1 MQHGADPIPPGDL
14 DSMPG
19 QVMGFAGLLKAWR
32 ASASARRGR
41 TITQKE
47 AAAAIKRSVRSY
59 GAIERGATAT
69 RLTSEQCE
77 ALAELLMLSRDERRA
92 LMLHS
97 LGTLPETAPRRP
109 DPRVKKALQ
118 LFIDQQMPSPAYL
131 SDGTWSILAYNH
143 GMAEWWPWVTGPDA
157 NLMRWALLSPE
168 ARVQYSDWEKHAEVY
183 VRLLKFALAS
193 RSGDKALLRLISD
206 VCADPDVDRI
216 WKTHYDLGAD
226 RDGHV
231 FHMNVPA
238 LGETV
243 EVVSHVLFPA
253 SLPECRLVVITW
265 VEGDESNS
273 HSLDALGGVRD
284 SWAERASGVRH
295 DSRDWTRPAEIPRRS
310 VSCCT
315 PDEAAALAGD
325 GGIHLPAL
333 SKHVGPDVRLTLSP
347 SSGSVIWAT
356 QECGRWAVA
365 EFDASAVLSHF
376 PLAQDPDTTTE
387 LDALTRTTL
396 ACSHRPAGTKRS
408 RAVSRGQIRAMR
420 AGECPPVAAGR
431 V

>member
-1 MQHGADPIPPGDL
+1 MRREVDPIPPGDP
-14 DSMPG
+14 DPTPG

-32 ASASARRGR
+32 AAAGARRGR
-41 TITQKE
+41 TITQQE

-59 GAIERGATAT
+59 GAIERGATV
-69 RLTSEQCE
+69 LKLDGDQCE

-97 LGTLPETAPRRP
+97 LGTLPEAAPRRP

-143 GMAEWWPWVTGPDA
+143 TMAEWWPWVTEPDA
-157 NLMRWALLSPE
+157 NLMKWALLSPE

-183 VRLLKFALAS
+183 VRLLKFAVAS
-193 RSGDKALLRLISD
+193 RRGDKALLRLISD
-206 VCADPDVDRI
+206 VCADPDVGRI

-231 FHMNVPA
+231 FHMDVPA

-265 VEGDESNS
+265 VQGDESNS
-273 HSLDALGGVRD
+273 RRIDALGGVRD
-284 SWAERASGVRH
+284 AWADRSSGVRH
-295 DSRDWTRPAEIPRRS
+295 LTREWKRPAELPRRS
-310 VSCCT
+310 ASCRT
-315 PDEAAALAGD
+315 PDEAAAFAGD
-325 GGIHLPAL
+325 GGVRLPAL
-333 SKHVGPDVRLTLSP
+333 SRHVGPDVRLTLSP
-347 SSGSVIWAT
+347 SNASVIWAT
-356 QECGRWAVA
+356 RKSGSWAVA
-365 EFDASAVLSHF
+365 EFNASAVLARF
-376 PLAQDPDTTTE
+376 PCTGDPDTTTE
-387 LDALTRTTL
+387 LDALMRTTM
-396 ACSHRPAGTKRS
+396 ACSQQQGDLRRPRATSSRRTRS
-408 RAVSRGQIRAMR
+408 TR
-420 AGECPPVAAGR
+420 AGVCAPNAAGL